1 MANEN
6 YEQTLELFKK
16 LQQGGATDVSAQ
28 QHTNRAPQ
36 GIAGSIDSL
45 DEAVFGKYIQTGDE
59 SANRGQKLLME
70 TMREY
75 EEGNVSE
82 ETMERV
88 KHNVKNLKIPQAIIS
103 SVISNPLIETKIGG
117 DDIDDFVEKNL
128 KKNTNIELSNRITKK
143 LEEKDNMVQ
152 KSQQPQPQQQR
163 TDSQLTQMIV
173 EAVDNA
179 IDRKLNQISG
189 KINLNENKSRNIP
202 SLKMIQE
209 TDGSK
214 FLLLDSD
221 DNVYECTLT
230 YKGKN
235 KKR

>member
-16 LQQGGATDVSAQ
+16 LQQGGSTDVSIQ
-28 QHTNRAPQ
+28 QQTNRAPK
-36 GIAGSIDSL
+36 GVAGSIDSL
-45 DEAVFGKYIQTGDE
+45 DEAVFGRYIQTEDDE
-59 SANRGQKLLME
+59 ASKGQRLLME

-117 DDIDDFVEKNL
+117 DDIDEFVEKNL

-143 LEEKDNMVQ
+143 LEEKDNRVQ
-152 KSQQPQPQQQR
+152 KPQPQPQQR
-163 TDSQLTQMIV
+163 RNDSQLTQMIV

-179 IDRKLNQISG
+179 IDRKLSQIGG
-189 KINLNENKSRNIP
+189 KINLNESQNRNIP

>member
-6 YEQTLELFKK
+6 YEQTLELYKK
-16 LQQGGATDVSAQ
+16 LQQGGATDVSSQ
-28 QHTNRAPQ
+28 QHTNIIPK
-36 GIAGSIDSL
+36 GVTGTINSL
-45 DEAVFGKYIQTGDE
+45 DEAVFGKYVETEEDE
-59 SANRGQKLLME
+59 RSDGQRLLME

-88 KHNVKNLKIPQAIIS
+88 KHNVKNLKIPQAIIN
-103 SVISNPLIETKIGG
+103 SVITNPLIETKIGG
-117 DDIDDFVEKNL
+117 DDIDEFVEKNL

-143 LEEKDNMVQ
+143 LEEKDNKTQ
-152 KSQQPQPQQQR
+152 KPQSQPQQQKN
-163 TDSQLTQMIV
+163 DHQLSQMIV
-173 EAVDNA
+173 EAVDKA
-179 IDRKLNQISG
+179 IERKLSQIEG
-189 KINLNENKSRNIP
+189 KINLNENKNIP

-221 DNVYECTLT
+221 NNVYECTLT

>member
-16 LQQGGATDVSAQ
+16 LQQGGTTDVSVQ
-28 QHTNRAPQ
+28 QHTNRTPK
-36 GIAGSIDSL
+36 GVTGSIDSL
-45 DEAVFGKYIQTGDE
+45 DEAVFGRYIETEDDE
-59 SANRGQKLLME
+59 TSKGQRLLME

-117 DDIDDFVEKNL
+117 DDIDEFVEKNL

-143 LEEKDNMVQ
+143 LEEKDNKTQ
-152 KSQQPQPQQQR
+152 RPQPQPQQQR
-163 TDSQLTQMIV
+163 TDSQLAQMIT
-173 EAVDNA
+173 EAVGIA
-179 IDRKLNQISG
+179 IDRKLSQIGG
-189 KINLNENKSRNIP
+189 KINLNESQNRNIP